1 MEGQYIDLL
10 IQDNDLVLDL
20 SRQPAPI
27 QDRASI
33 AQDIAHMIRDSGLLV
48 TLVAERDRLRQRDCI
63 QQLELLVEDDERLVP
78 GTAQIIEQEPG
89 VYLVTATTLAFGQIE
104 VSGVKA

>member
-1 MEGQYIDLL
+1 MNGQYIDLL
-10 IQDNDLVLDL
+10 IQNNDLVLDL
-20 SRQPAPI
+20 ARQPEPI

-63 QQLELLVEDDERLVP
+63 QQLELLVEEDERLVP
-78 GTAQIIEQEPG
+78 GTAQIVDQGKG
-89 VYLVTATTLAFGQIE
+89 VYLVTATTLAFGDI
-104 VSGVKA
+104 GVTV